1 MAKLLLSCDDY
12 VFRCNG
18 KYYARTQ
25 EKYDFYQRY
34 LRVFDKLRLV
44 TRCVDEKQLGK
55 SRVSLDDSRIEYVP
69 MPFFSGP
76 LQYAKAYYKIYKQL
90 KGITD
95 GCDAAILRLPS
106 TIAQRVCTKV
116 MKSGI
121 PYATELVFDANDAM
135 DNATNPIERLLWSN
149 IHRQMVNACNH
160 ADGVACVTEHYLQKH
175 YSSQKPDAFFG
186 HYSSLALDKSFYTG
200 ARHFPIGK
208 EISIAHVCTQ
218 VQFKGRKGYNEVI
231 EAIAKLKKRGVDV
244 SVNFAGP
251 DYHDGISK
259 LTNLAQTLGVGDRI
273 HFIGGVNR
281 TQLSEYLEKSDIY
294 VMPTWAEGLPR
305 VIIEAMAKGL
315 PCITTPV
322 SGNPELVEEHFLV
335 PYYDTDTLADR
346 IEELTK
352 DVSLYEKTSRVNF
365 ERSKK
370 YEASLLEARRDDFYH
385 NLMDKIK

>member
-1 MAKLLLSCDDY
+1 M
-12 VFRCNG
+12 
-18 KYYARTQ
+18 
-25 EKYDFYQRY
+25 
-34 LRVFDKLRLV
+34 
-44 TRCVDEKQLGK
+44 
-55 SRVSLDDSRIEYVP
+55 
-69 MPFFSGP
+69 
-76 LQYAKAYYKIYKQL
+76 
-90 KGITD
+90 
-95 GCDAAILRLPS
+95 
-106 TIAQRVCTKV
+106 
-116 MKSGI
+116 
-121 PYATELVFDANDAM
+121 
-135 DNATNPIERLLWSN
+135 
-149 IHRQMVNACNH
+149 
-160 ADGVACVTEHYLQKH
+160 
-175 YSSQKPDAFFG
+175 
-186 HYSSLALDKSFYTG
+186 
-200 ARHFPIGK
+200 
-208 EISIAHVCTQ
+208 
-218 VQFKGRKGYNEVI
+218 
-231 EAIAKLKKRGVDV
+231 DV